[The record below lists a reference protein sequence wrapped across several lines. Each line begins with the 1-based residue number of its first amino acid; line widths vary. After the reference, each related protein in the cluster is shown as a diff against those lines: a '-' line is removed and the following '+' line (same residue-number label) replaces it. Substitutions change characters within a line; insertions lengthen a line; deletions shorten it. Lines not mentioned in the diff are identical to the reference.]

1 MKEPSFEEALSRLEE
16 IVRALDD
23 GDAELDRTLSLFEE
37 GVKLSKLCHKRLE
50 SAEKK
55 IEVLSKNAQGEVK
68 ARPFE
73 DEGGDSE
80 DEEEEED
87 EEGSEEEGDG
97 GLLF

>member
-16 IVRALDD
+16 IVQALED

-55 IEVLSKNAQGEVK
+55 IEILVKKEGKKLERRRVDEPGESGE
-68 ARPFE
+68 ARSLL
-73 DEGGDSE
+73 DEAE
-80 DEEEEED
+80 
-87 EEGSEEEGDG
+87 
-97 GLLF
+97 

>member
-16 IVRALDD
+16 IVQTLED

-55 IEVLSKNAQGEVK
+55 IEILVKKEGKKLERRRVDEPGESGEALSLL
-68 ARPFE
+68 
-73 DEGGDSE
+73 DEAE
-80 DEEEEED
+80 
-87 EEGSEEEGDG
+87 
-97 GLLF
+97 

>member
-16 IVRALDD
+16 IVQTLED

-55 IEVLSKNAQGEVK
+55 IEILVKKEGKKLERRRGDEPGESGEALSLL
-68 ARPFE
+68 
-73 DEGGDSE
+73 DEAE
-80 DEEEEED
+80 
-87 EEGSEEEGDG
+87 
-97 GLLF
+97 